1 MMSLKTQVGVSLDEI
16 TPSKATVA
24 RLLASA
30 RAHIADSKVPAVSAE
45 TRFSA
50 AYTAIRMLADA
61 ALNANGYRTLSS
73 RPGHHHTAIQ
83 SLKLTTGLPTATVRV
98 LDALRRQRND
108 SEYSGE
114 SVPESAVAECVAQAD
129 ALLAHVSAWLKAH
142 RPKLS

>member
-1 MMSLKTQVGVSLDEI
+1 MSLKEQVGVDLDEI

-30 RAHIADSKVPAVSAE
+30 RVHVADAQAPGVSAQ

-73 RPGHHHTAIQ
+73 RPGHHYAAIQ
-83 SLKLTTGLPTATVRV
+83 SLTLTTGLPAATVRV
-98 LDALRRQRND
+98 LNALRRQRND
-108 SEYSGE
+108 SEYSGDT
-114 SVPESAVAECVAQAD
+114 VPESAVAECVAQAK
-129 ALLAHVSAWLKAH
+129 ALLVHVDAWLKRH
-142 RPKLS
+142 RPALS